1 MNDEALLA
9 LFFRR
14 DERALSETAE
24 AHGKACR
31 AIANNLLGSAEDA
44 EECWND
50 ALFRAWNAIPPERP
64 LRLRAYL
71 AKLTRAAAID
81 RLRERNAAKRGGGA
95 YALILDELAECVP
108 GGENPA
114 DAAETKA
121 LGEAVSRF
129 LRTLP
134 QRERE
139 IFIRRCFYGD
149 APGEIARRLGMRAN
163 SVAVSLRRTRQKMRA
178 ALKKE
183 GMIP

>member
-64 LRLRAYL
+64 LHLRAYL

-95 YALILDELAECVP
+95 YALILDELAQCVP
-108 GGENPA
+108 GGEDPA
-114 DAAETKA
+114 DTAQTKA

-129 LRTLP
+129 LR
-134 QRERE
+134 
-139 IFIRRCFYGD
+139 FYGD

-163 SVAVSLRRTRQKMRA
+163 SVAVSLRRTRQKLRA

>member
-1 MNDEALLA
+1 MDDEALLA
-9 LFFRR
+9 LYYQR
-14 DERALSETAE
+14 DERALTETGE

-31 AIANNLLGSAEDA
+31 AIAHNLLGSAEDA

-50 ALFRAWNAIPPERP
+50 ALYKAWNAIPPERP
-64 LRLRAYL
+64 LHFRAYL

-81 RLRERNAAKRGGGA
+81 RLRERNAAKRGGGT

-108 GGENPA
+108 GGENPE
-114 DAAETKA
+114 DAVETKA

-139 IFIRRCFYGD
+139 VFICRCFYGE
-149 APGEIARRLGMRAN
+149 ATREIAARLGMRDN
-163 SVAVSLRRTRQKMRA
+163 SVSASLLRTRQKMRA

>member
-1 MNDEALLA
+1 MTDEEIID
-9 LFFRR
+9 LFF
-14 DERALSETAE
+14 ERSEQAISALAE
-24 AHGKACR
+24 KHGAAVSR
-31 AIANNLLGSAEDA
+31 IALNILGDAEDA

-50 ALFRAWNAIPPERP
+50 ALYKAWNAIPPERP
-64 LRLRAYL
+64 LHFRAYL

-81 RLRERNAAKRGGGA
+81 RLRERNAAKRGGGT

-108 GGENPA
+108 GGENPE
-114 DAAETKA
+114 DAVETKA

-139 IFIRRCFYGD
+139 VFIRRCFYGE
-149 APGEIARRLGMRAN
+149 ATREIAARLGMRDN
-163 SVAVSLRRTRQKMRA
+163 SVSASLLRTRQKMRA